1 MFQSKPGETEVA
13 ILKSC
18 HDNYSFFLE
27 NYFLSDDNF
36 RRKSMVTLA
45 HIISVFKGRPAA
57 VSSLTFGLKNA
68 SSDED
73 VTTLLQF
80 IRDTEL
86 WVPGIHGSI
95 PLLFSWVGVMSVDVV
110 GSGWWWWMMW
120 EDQMLILVDIA
131 SDNCHPASCYLKS
144 EKLYL
149 ILDERYCYPERKFKP
164 GPTAFSLLVFEI
176 AP

>member
-95 PLLFSWVGVMSVDVV
+95 PLCFSWVRLMNEWITFINLTS
-110 GSGWWWWMMW
+110 
-120 EDQMLILVDIA
+120 I
-131 SDNCHPASCYLKS
+131 
-144 EKLYL
+144 
-149 ILDERYCYPERKFKP
+149 
-164 GPTAFSLLVFEI
+164 
-176 AP
+176 